1 MDADPTADPA
11 PGRPP
16 RRTIVMGAAW
26 SPAVIAAAV
35 AAAEAEQVEPS
46 PPDEAPPASPSS

>member
-26 SPAVIAAAV
+26 SPAVIAAAG
-35 AAAEAEQVEPS
+35 AAEAEQAEP
-46 PPDEAPPASPSS
+46 PTPDEAPPASLSS